1 MDATNMAEE
10 NADLRT
16 RVVTLE
22 HGQTAIQQ
30 RVSDL
35 EKYRQSNEI
44 ADAKMETRV
53 EAMNEKL
60 SAISSNTTWI
70 IRLVIGGFLM
80 AIIAFIVSGGLKAI

>member
-1 MDATNMAEE
+1 MDATNMPEE

-35 EKYRQSNEI
+35 EKYRQTNEI

-70 IRLVIGGFLM
+70 IRLVIGGFLL
-80 AIIAFIVSGGLKAI
+80 AIIAFIVSGGLKSV

>member
-1 MDATNMAEE
+1 MPED

-22 HGQTAIQQ
+22 HGATAVQQ
-30 RVSDL
+30 RITDL
-35 EKYRQSNEI
+35 EKWRQTNEI

-60 SAISSNTTWI
+60 TSISANTTWI
-70 IRLVIGGFLM
+70 IRLVIGG
-80 AIIAFIVSGGLKAI
+80 IIAGVIAFMLKGGFNMPG

>member
-1 MDATNMAEE
+1 MAEE

>member
-1 MDATNMAEE
+1 MAEE

-70 IRLVIGGFLM
+70 IRLVIGGILL

>member
-1 MDATNMAEE
+1 MAEE

-70 IRLVIGGFLM
+70 IRLVIGGFLL

>member
-1 MDATNMAEE
+1 MPEE

-22 HGQTAIQQ
+22 HSQTAIQQ

-35 EKYRQSNEI
+35 EKYRQTNEI
-44 ADAKMETRV
+44 ADAKMEARV

-70 IRLVIGGFLM
+70 IRLVIGGILAGFV
-80 AIIAFIVSGGLKAI
+80 AFILKGGLNVSGS